1 MKLRT
6 TFLMWI
12 SNYIDKVTDIIRAKP
27 LGDFHL
33 AMLLISIR
41 AKGKAYS
48 LVVTAKGDIL
58 MHVNHKSC

>member
-1 MKLRT
+1 
-6 TFLMWI
+6 MWI
-12 SNYIDKVTDIIRAKP
+12 SNYTDKVTDIIRAKS